1 MQFLSTECCF
11 PCKALLLL
19 VQSGYFELR
28 RLSALILEQAAAES
42 GVTTTGAIIP
52 TDLPAQTRT

>member
-1 MQFLSTECCF
+1 LRIVHAAFRF
-11 PCKALLLL
+11 PREAPLL